1 MNKILK
7 KYFEKLVGNTSVR
20 STSVAI
26 FIIVAFITVTAAML
40 TGFGI
45 IDYKIEKDRQWKN
58 LRKEL
63 SITAEQMKSSLTI
76 PVWHYDSDQVEKVIE
91 SSMNNQNIYGIIIS
105 ANSREYI
112 RARGTDWGIVIPDK
126 GFPTE
131 GLLLEQRD
139 ITFSDEQLG
148 TIKLYGST
156 RLQEENLKK
165 IFFSIMS
172 FITVFVF
179 VIIVGLYLILHKAV
193 LKPIMNI
200 EQYTMSVS
208 SGEGKGLKIK
218 GSYFQGELNTLRTS
232 IEKMVNVHEERF
244 VELQNE
250 VKLRTESEGR
260 FRTIFDSSNDGLLIC
275 DKSTGDIVHVN
286 EKMCEMFGYTYEQLI
301 QKNISIIDLEDS
313 KYKSD
318 ELIKEAN
325 SVQKSYLREWKVKN
339 KSGEIF
345 WTEISIKD
353 AVIDNQKRALVAIRD
368 ISQRKQAEEDRR
380 LSEEKYRNIFERS
393 VEGIFQATPDGL
405 LISVNPSMARLFG
418 YGSSEEMINKVKNVQ
433 EEIYVNPTDR
443 ERFKYE
449 LELNGRI
456 EGFETQNFRKDGKMI
471 WVSLNARTV
480 CDSGGKIMYYEGTAM
495 DVTMRKNAE
504 EEKER
509 LESQLRQ
516 AQKMEAIGTLAGG
529 IAHDFNNILSVVLG
543 FGSMLKIEV
552 DKDTSAGKYVDQ
564 IVLAAEKATNLISSL
579 LSFSRKQPAMLQPVK
594 LNDVISSVE
603 KLLITSLTED
613 IAFQK
618 NLSEQNLVIM
628 GDVTQ
633 IEQILFNL
641 ATNSRDAM
649 PGGGKLIIETKL
661 MDIKDDFTDILGY
674 GEPGTYAVL
683 SISDT
688 GKGMDAQTKEHIFDP
703 FFTTK
708 SVGKGTGLGL
718 STVYGIVKQ
727 HNGFISVYS
736 EPELGTTFH
745 IYFPAVSADVEDK
758 KADSPY
764 VTGGNETILVAE
776 DNDNVRYFIKTILNK
791 WGYNVIEAQDGE
803 DALKKY
809 RATEKIDL
817 MIIDSVMPKK
827 NGREVYDEIKKD
839 NPNIKVLFTSGYTRD
854 IILDKGIEEK
864 EVEFIS
870 KPITQN
876 ALLKK
881 VREVID
887 SNLSPPRSGRG

>member
-1 MNKILK
+1 MK
-7 KYFEKLVGNTSVR
+7 KYFEIIIGNTSIR
-20 STSVAI
+20 RMSVAI
-26 FIIVAFITVTAAML
+26 FIIVAFITVTAVML
-40 TGFGI
+40 AGFGI

-63 SITAEQMKSSLTI
+63 SITADQMKSSLTI

-112 RARGTDWGIVIPDK
+112 RARGQNWGIVIPAEE
-126 GFPTE
+126 FSTE

-139 ITFSDEQLG
+139 ITYSDEYLG

-156 RLQEENLKK
+156 SLQEKNLKI
-165 IFFSIMS
+165 IFISIMS

-193 LKPIMNI
+193 LKPIVNI

-208 SGEGKGLKIK
+208 SGESKGLKIK
-218 GSYFQGELNTLRTS
+218 GSYFQGELDTLRTS

-244 VELQNE
+244 VDLQNE

-275 DKSTGDIVHVN
+275 DKTTGDIIHVN
-286 EKMCEMFGYTYEQLI
+286 EKMCEMFGYTYEELI
-301 QKNISIIDLEDS
+301 QQNINTIDIEDS
-313 KYKSD
+313 KYNSD
-318 ELIKEAN
+318 NLIKEESN
-325 SVQKSYLREWKVKN
+325 FPEKSNLREWKVKN
-339 KSGEIF
+339 KAGEIF

-368 ISQRKQAEEDRR
+368 ITQRKQAEEDRR

-393 VEGIFQATPDGL
+393 VEGIFQVTPDGL

-418 YGSSEEMINKVKNVQ
+418 YISSEEMVNSVKNVKN
-433 EEIYVNPTDR
+433 EFYVIPVEADK
-443 ERFKYE
+443 FKEE
-449 LELNGRI
+449 LEHNGKI
-456 EGFETQNFRKDGKMI
+456 EGFETQNYRKDGEKI
-471 WVSLNARTV
+471 WVSLNARTI
-480 CDSGGKIMYYEGTAM
+480 CDSSGKIMYYEGSAM

-504 EEKER
+504 EEKEK

-543 FGSMLKIEV
+543 FGSILQREV
-552 DKDTSAGKYVDQ
+552 DKNTPSGKYVDQ

-579 LSFSRKQPAMLQPVK
+579 LSFSRKQPALLQPVK
-594 LNDVISSVE
+594 LNDVITNVE
-603 KLLITSLTED
+603 KLLVTSLTED

-618 NLSEQNLVIM
+618 KLSEQNLVIM

-641 ATNSRDAM
+641 TSNSRDAM
-649 PGGGKLIIETKL
+649 PGGGKLTIETRL

-674 GEPGTYAVL
+674 GEPGTYVL
-683 SISDT
+683 LTISDN
-688 GKGMDAQTKEHIFDP
+688 GRGMDAQTKEHIFDP

-736 EPELGTTFH
+736 EPEMGTSFH

-758 KADSPY
+758 KLDSSH
-764 VTGGNETILVAE
+764 VIGGNETILIAE

-803 DALKKY
+803 DAVKKY
-809 RATEKIDL
+809 HANDKIDL

-827 NGREVYDEIKKD
+827 NGREVYDEVKKD
-839 NPNIKVLFTSGYTRD
+839 NPDIKVLFTSGYTKD

-870 KPITQN
+870 KPLTQN

-887 SNLSPPRSGRG
+887 SES